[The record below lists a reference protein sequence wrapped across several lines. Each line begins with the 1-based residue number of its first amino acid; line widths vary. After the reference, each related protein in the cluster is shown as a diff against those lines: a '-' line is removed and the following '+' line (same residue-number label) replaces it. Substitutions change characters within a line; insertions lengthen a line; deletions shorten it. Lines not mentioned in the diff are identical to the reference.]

1 MHLIRTLLDSN
12 MFIFK
17 TKNLPVV
24 VGGTVEVL
32 GGAVVEGGIAV
43 VAFGAPVD
51 VGAGGVVGDTGM
63 EVCKMVVID
72 VATIKSNINV

>member
-24 VGGTVEVL
+24 VGETVEVL

-51 VGAGGVVGDTGM
+51 VGAGVVGDTGM

>member
-51 VGAGGVVGDTGM
+51 VGAGVVVGDTGM